1 MKRYICLVLFCLA
14 STLGMSQ
21 AKKPK
26 LMIFPDDTWMNENG
40 YLAERTMNG
49 TTYYEPDYTRAFI
62 ESSELKVAIARVQE
76 IFLGRDFDIVSVA
89 QEIKKM
95 QNASANEMTLMS
107 KSGSEQQESLRDAFL
122 KKIAPDVYLEL
133 YWKQT
138 NAGFG
143 MNQLSFTLTAVDAY
157 TAKPVSSISNV
168 LPASGAAIDILINEA
183 VTANLNEFIAQMNDH
198 FNTMFTIGRE
208 IVVQVGI
215 WDSFEYD
222 LEEEFDHE
230 GLGMEDELGYLIE
243 EWMAL
248 NVVEGR
254 FSTSVSTASRIEF
267 DQVRIPIYNDRGRAL
282 DAKGF
287 GRELAKWLKKE
298 PVGFTCKTVAN
309 GLGSVT
315 IMIGEK

>member
-1 MKRYICLVLFCLA
+1 MKKYFYLATFLLVSFV
-14 STLGMSQ
+14 GMSQ
-21 AKKPK
+21 AKKPR

-40 YLAERTMNG
+40 YLEERTMNG
-49 TTYYEPDYTRAFI
+49 TTYYVPDYVRAFV
-62 ESSELKVAIARVQE
+62 ESSELKVAIARVQQ
-76 IFLGRDFDIVSVA
+76 IFKDREFDVISVA
-89 QEIKKM
+89 DEIKKM
-95 QNASANEMTLMS
+95 QNESANEMTLMS
-107 KSGSEQQESLRDAFL
+107 KSGSEQQESVRDAFL
-122 KKIAPDVYLEL
+122 KKVAPDIYLEL
-133 YWKQT
+133 YWEEIST
-138 NAGFG
+138 GFAR
-143 MNQLSFTLTAVDAY
+143 QLNFTLTAKDSY
-157 TAKPVSSISNV
+157 TAKPVSTITNV
-168 LPASGAAIDILINEA
+168 GPESSSALVILIDEA
-183 VTANLNEFIAQMNDH
+183 VTANLNQFIAQMNDH

-208 IVVQVGI
+208 IILKVGI

-254 FSTSVSTASRIEF
+254 FSTSVSTESRIEF

-282 DAKGF
+282 DASRF
-287 GRELAKWLKKE
+287 GRELAKWLEDE
-298 PVGFTCKTVAN
+298 PFGFTCKTVAN